1 MKPKTKLQKH
11 IVELSKK
18 LPKITDTQEYWAYK
32 HCLDHEAT
40 RLKNGTVTCLDC
52 GHKWKD
58 THYLATTLDCTCP
71 NCNTKLKVK
80 DTRKQKFH
88 DWAYYGIVTTFQGF
102 QVFRYYKVN
111 GVYKAG
117 KPVHHN
123 FYEVSQIWLSPDGKF
138 EIVGYIHQSGYYA
151 ENWSGLFE
159 LRNRNC
165 IHSYDI
171 KPYKVYPRKSIIQEV
186 KRNGYRNNCY
196 GYTMFGF
203 FTNLLSDSKFETLLK
218 AGQYDLIKYNRDH
231 HRNVEK
237 YWQAIKICI
246 RNNYKII
253 DASLWIDYIK
263 FLDYFDKDIRNM
275 KYVCPENLNEVH
287 DYWMKKKQKAE
298 EKRRIEEAKLKA
310 LEDKDRFE
318 KLKGKFFG
326 IAFSDGTL
334 DVKILESILEYQEEG
349 KAMKH
354 CVGGYALHE
363 NSLVFSARI
372 KGKRVETIEV
382 SLKSFEVVQ
391 SRGVCNK
398 NTEYHDRIISLVNKN
413 MHLIKERLK
422 PKKNGTKK
430 DVNRIPQAVDM
441 AV

>member
-1 MKPKTKLQKH
+1 MKPKTKLQKQ
-11 IVELSKK
+11 IVELRKK
-18 LPKITDTQEYWAYK
+18 LPKITQEQEAYAYK
-32 HCLDHEAT
+32 YCLDHEAT

-58 THYLATTLDCTCP
+58 THYLATTLDCSCP

-80 DTRKQKFH
+80 DTRKQKFT
-88 DWAYYGIVTTFQGF
+88 DWAYYGIVTSFQGF

-123 FYEVSQIWLSPDGKF
+123 FYEVAQIWLAPNGKF

-151 ENWSGLFE
+151 ESWSGYFE

-165 IHSYDI
+165 IYNYDLRS
-171 KPYKVYPRKSIIQEV
+171 YKVYPRKSIIPEV
-186 KRNGYRNNCY
+186 KRNGFDGNCY

-203 FTNLLSDSKFETLLK
+203 FSNLLADSKFETLLK
-218 AGQYDLIKYNRDH
+218 AGQYDLIKYNKDH
-231 HRNVEK
+231 HRYVEK

-246 RNNYKII
+246 RNNYNII

-263 FLDYFDKDIRNM
+263 FLDYFDKDLRNV

-287 DYWMKKKQKAE
+287 DYWMKKHRKAE
-298 EKRRIEEAKLKA
+298 EKRRIEEAKLRE

-326 IAFSDGTL
+326 IAFSDGDI
-334 DVKILESILEYQEEG
+334 DVKVLESILEYQEEG
-349 KAMKH
+349 KSMKH
-354 CVGGYALHE
+354 CVGSYALHE

-372 KGKRVETIEV
+372 KGKRIETVEV
-382 SLKSFEVVQ
+382 SLKSFEVLQ

-398 NTEYHDRIISLVNKN
+398 NTEHHNRIISLMNKN

-430 DVNRIPQAVDM
+430 DVTA
-441 AV
+441 AA